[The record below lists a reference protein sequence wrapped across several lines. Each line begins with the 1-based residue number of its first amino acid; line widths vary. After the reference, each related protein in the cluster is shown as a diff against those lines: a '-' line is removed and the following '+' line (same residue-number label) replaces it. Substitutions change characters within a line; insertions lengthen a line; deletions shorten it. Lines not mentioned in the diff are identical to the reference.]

1 MCGIFGYVGKQNAQ
15 DIILAGL
22 AKLEYRGYDSA
33 GISVY
38 NNNAI
43 NTIKFKGKLQI
54 LADYV
59 KKSPIHGNMGIGHTR
74 WATHGI
80 PSDVNS
86 HPHVSNN
93 NKISIVHNGI
103 IENYQE
109 IKDDLIKKGYK
120 FKSDT
125 DTEVIVNLIQDNY
138 QDNLLQAVQKT
149 VTKLIGAYAIVVISA
164 DHANELVAVRSK
176 SPLII
181 GKLQD
186 EFFLASD
193 IQAIYSHTKEAYYLE
208 NNDIAHIQAGKLNF
222 YDLKLKPLKR
232 SAKIIDWVIDT
243 AEKGDY
249 DFFMLKEIYEQP
261 NVMNNIFLKYVTDD
275 NTINI
280 PTVAKIIDNIE
291 SIHMVSCGTAYFA
304 GLAAGRIISKITK
317 FNMYDDIASEFTGED
332 KHINKHCL
340 MLVLSQSG
348 ETADTLN
355 AMRIAKSK
363 GAKILAI
370 VNVQE
375 STIARESDYVF
386 YTNAGSEIAVAS
398 TKAFSSQIL
407 VATLLALEI
416 GKLQKTITPSF
427 YKEQI
432 VELRKLSYNITE
444 VLNTEN
450 NIEKIAKTIHKRQS
464 MFYIGRGLDYA
475 TCLEGSLKMKEISY
489 MHSEAIPAGELKHG
503 SIALLNEGFPVVVIM
518 TDKNMVAKVTSNL
531 KEVKSRGAYT
541 IVVTLKSIKNLEN
554 ISDEVIYVPE
564 SNSNLGINSVIP
576 LQLLAYHV
584 ALMRGNDI
592 DKPRNLAKSVTV
604 E

>member
-1 MCGIFGYVGKQNAQ
+1 MCGIFGYVGKKNAQ

-33 GISVY
+33 GISIY

-43 NTIKFKGKLQI
+43 TTVKFKGKLQT
-54 LADYV
+54 LTDYV
-59 KKSPIHGNMGIGHTR
+59 KKSPVVGSIGIGHTR

-80 PSDVNS
+80 PSDINS
-86 HPHVSNN
+86 HPHMSND
-93 NKISIVHNGI
+93 NKFSIVHNGI

-109 IKDDLIKKGYK
+109 IKDVLIKKGYK

-138 QDNLLQAVQKT
+138 KGNLLQAVQTT

-164 DHANELVAVRSK
+164 NHANELVAVRAK

-181 GKLQD
+181 GKLQN
-186 EFFLASD
+186 EYFLASD
-193 IQAIYSHTKEAYYLE
+193 IQAIYPHTKEAYYLE

-222 YDLKLKPLKR
+222 YDFKLKPVTR
-232 SAKIIDWVIDT
+232 PAKIVDWVIDT

-249 DFFMLKEIYEQP
+249 DFFMLKEIHEQP
-261 NVMNNIFLKYVTDD
+261 NVMNNIFLKYVNDD
-275 NTINI
+275 NTIKM
-280 PTVAKIIDNIE
+280 PLVAELINGIKN
-291 SIHMVSCGTAYFA
+291 IHMVSCGTAYFA
-304 GLAAGRIISKITK
+304 GLAAGRIISRITK
-317 FNMYDDIASEFTGED
+317 FNMYEDIASEFTGED

-416 GKLQKTITPSF
+416 AKLQKTITPTF
-427 YKEQI
+427 YQEQI
-432 VELRKLSYNITE
+432 IELRKLSYNVTE
-444 VLNTEN
+444 VLNSEN
-450 NIEKIAKTIHKRQS
+450 NIEKIAKNIHKRQS
-464 MFYIGRGLDYA
+464 IFYIGRGLDYA

-489 MHSEAIPAGELKHG
+489 MHSEAIPSGELKHG
-503 SIALLNEGFPVVVIM
+503 SIALLNEGFPVVVII

-541 IVVTLKSIKNLEN
+541 IVVTLKSIKNLES

>member
-43 NTIKFKGKLQI
+43 NTVKFKGKLQI

>member
-33 GISVY
+33 GISIY
-38 NNNAI
+38 NNKSL
-43 NTIKFKGKLQI
+43 TTVKFKGKLQI
-54 LADYV
+54 LTDYV
-59 KKSPIHGNMGIGHTR
+59 TKSPIHGNMGIGHTR

-80 PSDVNS
+80 PSDINS
-86 HPHVSNN
+86 HPHTSND

-109 IKDDLIKKGYK
+109 IKDELIEKGYH

-138 QDNLLQAVQKT
+138 QDNLLKAVQKS
-149 VTKLIGAYAIVVISA
+149 VKRISGAYAIVVLSA
-164 DHANELVAVRSK
+164 NHANELVAVRSK
-176 SPLII
+176 SPLLI

-186 EFFLASD
+186 EYFLASD
-193 IQAIYSHTKEAYYLE
+193 IQAIYQYTKEAYYLE
-208 NNDIAHIQAGKLNF
+208 NNDIAHIHAGKLNF
-222 YDLKLKPLKR
+222 YDFNLKAVTRP
-232 SAKIIDWVIDT
+232 AKIVDWVIDT

-249 DFFMLKEIYEQP
+249 DFFMLKEIHEQP
-261 NVMNNIFLKYVTDD
+261 NVMNNIFLQYVKED
-275 NTINI
+275 NSINM
-280 PTVAKIIDNIE
+280 PNVAKIIAGIE
-291 SIHMVSCGTAYFA
+291 NIHMVSCGTAYFA
-304 GLAAGRIISKITK
+304 GLAAGKIISDITK
-317 FNMYDDIASEFTGED
+317 FNMYEDIASEFTGQD

-355 AMRIAKSK
+355 AMRIAKTK

-386 YTNAGSEIAVAS
+386 YTKAGSEIAVAS

-416 GKLQKTITPSF
+416 AKLQKTITPKF

-432 VELRKLSYNITE
+432 TELRKLSYNITE

-450 NIEKIAKTIHKRQS
+450 NIENIARKIHKRHS

-503 SIALLNEGFPVVVIM
+503 SIALLNEGFPVVVII
-518 TDKNMVAKVTSNL
+518 TDKNVLAKVTSNL

-541 IVVTLKSIKNLEN
+541 IVVTLKSIKNLET
-554 ISDEVIYVPE
+554 ISDEVIYVPD
-564 SNSNLGINSVIP
+564 SNNNLGINSVIP

>member
-1 MCGIFGYVGKQNAQ
+1 MCGIFGYVGKKNAQ

-33 GISVY
+33 GISIY

-43 NTIKFKGKLQI
+43 TTVKFKGKLQT
-54 LADYV
+54 LTDYV
-59 KKSPIHGNMGIGHTR
+59 KKSPVVGNIGIGHTR

-80 PSDVNS
+80 PSDINS
-86 HPHVSNN
+86 HPHMSND
-93 NKISIVHNGI
+93 NKFSIVHNGI

-109 IKDDLIKKGYK
+109 IKDVLIQKGYK

-138 QDNLLQAVQKT
+138 KGNFLQAVQAT

-164 DHANELVAVRSK
+164 NHANELVAVRAK

-181 GKLQD
+181 GKLQN
-186 EFFLASD
+186 EYFLASD
-193 IQAIYSHTKEAYYLE
+193 IQAIYPHTKEAYYLE

-222 YDLKLKPLKR
+222 YDFKLKPVTR
-232 SAKIIDWVIDT
+232 PAKIVDWVIDT

-249 DFFMLKEIYEQP
+249 DFFMLKEIHEQP
-261 NVMNNIFLKYVTDD
+261 NVMNNIFLKYVNDD
-275 NTINI
+275 NTIKM
-280 PTVAKIIDNIE
+280 PLVAELINEIE
-291 SIHMVSCGTAYFA
+291 NIHMVSCGTAYFA
-304 GLAAGRIISKITK
+304 GLAAGRIISRITK
-317 FNMYDDIASEFTGED
+317 FNMYEDIASEFTGVD

-363 GAKILAI
+363 GARILAI

-416 GKLQKTITPSF
+416 AKLQKTITPTF
-427 YKEQI
+427 YQEQI
-432 VELRKLSYNITE
+432 IELRKLSYNITE
-444 VLNTEN
+444 VLNSEN
-450 NIEKIAKTIHKRQS
+450 NIEKIAKNIHKRHS

-489 MHSEAIPAGELKHG
+489 MHSEAIPSGELKHG
-503 SIALLNEGFPVVVIM
+503 SIALLNEGFPVVVII
-518 TDKNMVAKVTSNL
+518 TDKNMLAKVTSNL

-541 IVVTLKSIKNLEN
+541 IVVTLKSIKNLES